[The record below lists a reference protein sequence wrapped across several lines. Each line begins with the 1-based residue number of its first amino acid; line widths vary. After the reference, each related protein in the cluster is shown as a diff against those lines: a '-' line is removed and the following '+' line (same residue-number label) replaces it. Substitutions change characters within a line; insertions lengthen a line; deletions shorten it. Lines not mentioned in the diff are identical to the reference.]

1 MTFVF
6 QMSLFERKRSYQ
18 QKELQAVFLFF
29 HYKVIVTA
37 AQHVQILV
45 IKPII
50 NKTHQLWELSPAEI
64 TVNPNLC

>member
-37 AQHVQILV
+37 ARHVQILV

-50 NKTHQLWELSPAEI
+50 NKTHQL
-64 TVNPNLC
+64 